1 MPRSPQFA
9 DEPQLRA
16 AGAVQSAPRHPRTS
30 PLLLGPFY
38 PIRPAKR
45 GPALWD
51 GSGADDSP
59 ARIELAGRVLD
70 EHGSPVPNALVE
82 IWHADDHGRY
92 PHPSAPNGERVASA
106 FSGYGALRTDARGQY
121 RFMTIMPGAY
131 GQEGAVR
138 APHIHFQV
146 SSETDRLVTQM
157 FLPEDPRNDAD
168 RWFRAVS
175 RPGTLIAQR
184 DPSRPAGSAFRWD
197 IVLPG
202 R

>member
-9 DEPQLRA
+9 QGQHLPADAGPRAHLRK
-16 AGAVQSAPRHPRTS
+16 RTS

-38 PIRPAKR
+38 PVQPAKQ

-51 GSGADDSP
+51 ASRGDDCP
-59 ARIELAGRVLD
+59 ARLELTGRVLD
-70 EHGSPVPNALVE
+70 EQGSPVPDALVE
-82 IWHADDHGRY
+82 IWHADGHGRY
-92 PHPSAPNGERVASA
+92 PHPSAPDRERVDSA
-106 FSGYGALRTDARGQY
+106 FSGYGAMRTDACGQF
-121 RFMTIMPGAY
+121 RFTTIMPGPY
-131 GQEGAVR
+131 GQDGAMR

-146 SSETDRLVTQM
+146 TSETDRLVTQM

-175 RPGTLIAQR
+175 RPETLIAQR
-184 DPSRPAGSAFRWD
+184 DASRPAGSAFRWD